1 MIRVTALIGL
11 SLLISDSASFAQS
24 ADPSGGL
31 EACFRQ
37 GRLADKFCE
46 GQTDPQARLDC
57 YKKNRDAQL
66 ECLTRVFPDE
76 PTASTPPL
84 QKPPPAS
91 STTSSGEPSDKP
103 PETTGSIERGP
114 KPGVSAPASSPST
127 ANTRPAAPKP
137 SAPATVTTAHIPP
150 NPQVTEKGS
159 ELPVKRWVV
168 SETASPID
176 YSPLVIAVL
185 EPAQSRESGP
195 SNLTIRCRAKRIE
208 LTLQFN
214 GNSARGETKLYF
226 QIDDQ
231 PSTPLDW
238 SWSADGKIATFKD
251 DPMSLLQTLPDGST
265 LWIWTGDR
273 ARESSA
279 FRLVG
284 LDDVRKKVA
293 TACHWDPQQA
303 QTSSRKNRISR

>member
-11 SLLISDSASFAQS
+11 SLLIFDSAAFAQS
-24 ADPSGGL
+24 ADPSEGL
-31 EACFRQ
+31 EACFRR

-76 PTASTPPL
+76 PIASTPP
-84 QKPPPAS
+84 QQPPPAS
-91 STTSSGEPSDKP
+91 SSTSTTGPFDKSSEP
-103 PETTGSIERGP
+103 TGSIERAPVPSVSGP
-114 KPGVSAPASSPST
+114 GSSPPGAKARPNAPNPST
-127 ANTRPAAPKP
+127 ANGAAT
-137 SAPATVTTAHIPP
+137 APIRS

-159 ELPVKRWVV
+159 ELPAKRWVV

-176 YSPLVIAVL
+176 YSPLVTAVL
-185 EPAQSRESGP
+185 EPAQTRESGP
-195 SNLTIRCRAKRIE
+195 TSLTIRCRAKRIE
-208 LTLQFN
+208 LSLQFS
-214 GNSARGETKLYF
+214 GNSARNEAKLYF
-226 QIDDQ
+226 QIEDQ

-238 SWSADGKIATFKD
+238 NWSPDRKIATFKD
-251 DPMSLLQTLPDGST
+251 DPMPLLQALPDGST

-284 LDDVRKKVA
+284 LEVIRRKVA
-293 TACHWDPQQA
+293 TACNWAPQRA
-303 QTSSRKNRISR
+303 QTSSRKNKNSR

>member
-46 GQTDPQARLDC
+46 GQTDPQAKLDC

-76 PTASTPPL
+76 PTASTPPP

-91 STTSSGEPSDKP
+91 SATSSGEPPDH
-103 PETTGSIERGP
+103 TGSIERGP
-114 KPGVSAPASSPST
+114 VPSVSAPGSSPSAAT
-127 ANTRPAAPKP
+127 APP
-137 SAPATVTTAHIPP
+137 SAPKISTQGAITTAHIPS

-159 ELPVKRWVV
+159 ELPIKRWVV

-195 SNLTIRCRAKRIE
+195 TSLTIRCRAKRIE
-208 LTLQFN
+208 LTLQFS
-214 GNSARGETKLYF
+214 GNSARGETKLYS

-231 PSTPLDW
+231 PSTLLDW
-238 SWSADGKIATFKD
+238 SWSADGRIATFKD
-251 DPMSLLQTLPDGST
+251 DPMSLLQALPDGST

-284 LDDVRKKVA
+284 LDGVRSKVA
-293 TACHWDPQQA
+293 TACHWTPQQA
-303 QTSSRKNRISR
+303 QTSPRKNRISR